1 MSARSEVL
9 ARIRGALGER
19 RQIPEVPRD
28 YRTAEAATTAAL
40 DAEERIELLVDRLV
54 DYKAIVHRCT
64 KAELATTLAAALA
77 GRGSSR
83 MVVPAGVPD
92 HWRVPGVEWLVDD
105 PAQPLTVTDLDAVDG
120 VLTGSAVAIAL
131 TGTIVLESGLLC
143 GRRAISLVPDHHL
156 CVVAESDVEHGLPDA
171 LARLDDT
178 VALTWISGP
187 SATSDIELNRV
198 EGVHG
203 PRTLEVVIVSE
214 G

>member
-1 MSARSEVL
+1 MSARSDVL

-19 RQIPEVPRD
+19 RQVPEVPRD
-28 YRTAEAATTAAL
+28 YRTAEGAAAAAL
-40 DAEERIELLVDRLV
+40 DAEQRIELLVDRLV
-54 DYKAIVHRCT
+54 DYRAIVHRCT
-64 KAELATTLAAALA
+64 EAELAATIAAALA
-77 GRGSSR
+77 ERGSSR
-83 MVVPAGVPD
+83 LVVPAGVPD
-92 HWRVPGVEWLVDD
+92 HWRVPGVDWLVDD
-105 PAQPLTVTDLDAVDG
+105 PAEPLSVIELDAVDG

-131 TGTIVLESGLLC
+131 TGTIVLESGALC

-156 CVVAESDVEHGLPDA
+156 CVVRESDVEHGLPDG

-203 PRTLEVVIVSE
+203 PRTLEVVIVAQ